1 MVCTVDSDPESPL
14 ASCNASTCECSS
26 WNYIKVNE
34 TIGDRTRLVAFW
46 YCEVGPG
53 WYDCNGNHATRM
65 QVPLILLVEK
75 RNEA

>member
-53 WYDCNGNHATRM
+53 W
-65 QVPLILLVEK
+65 
-75 RNEA
+75 